1 MGEIIHLSQD
11 RIHIT
16 LYTRARILSWGKWEA
31 ARRAENERALAVIQA
46 VVKELGQW
54 YFEVHTRSWAPH
66 FYEAII
72 RGGWWSPVVIVD
84 RVLFSQA
91 CTPDRTQLRAYLN
104 EQIRVLRPR
113 LAKSS

>member
-16 LYTRARILSWGKWEA
+16 IYTRARILSWGKREA
-31 ARRAENERALAVIQA
+31 ARKAENERAFAVIQT
-46 VVKELGQW
+46 VVEELGQW
-54 YFEVHTRSWAPH
+54 YFEVHTRPWASR
-66 FYEAII
+66 FYEAIV
-72 RGGWWSPVVIVD
+72 RGGWWSPVVIVE
-84 RVLFSQA
+84 RTVFSQA
-91 CTPDRTQLRAYLN
+91 CMPDRGQLRAYLN

>member
-16 LYTRARILSWGKWEA
+16 LFTRSRILSWGTRETE
-31 ARRAENERALAVIQA
+31 RRAENERALAVIQA

-54 YFEVHTRSWAPH
+54 YFEIHSRSWASH
-66 FYEAII
+66 FLEAII

-91 CTPDRTQLRAYLN
+91 STPDRTQLRAYLN

-113 LAKSS
+113 LAKSG